1 MQKQDRETYLL
12 DVRAEEVYYFAGM
25 FTTLVSPYN
34 FCMGE
39 LYTTEVAFWGGGW
52 KFLGNLDFF

>member
-34 FCMGE
+34 FCTGE
-39 LYTTEVAFWGGGW
+39 LYTTEEQHNF
-52 KFLGNLDFF
+52 KP